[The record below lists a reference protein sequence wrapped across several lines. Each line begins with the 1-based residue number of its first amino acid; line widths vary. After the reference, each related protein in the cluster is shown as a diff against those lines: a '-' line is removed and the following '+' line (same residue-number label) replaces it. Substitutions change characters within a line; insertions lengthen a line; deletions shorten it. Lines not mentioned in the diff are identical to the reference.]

1 MVRHSILKRAVCSAA
16 ILGAFALAGCRS
28 AAEIEQAAAEARR
41 TSCLEAG
48 FVEGTDAYRLCLLL
62 QETQERIVRLERR
75 IDLLDSEVS
84 RIWSWGTLRR
94 WP

>member
-1 MVRHSILKRAVCSAA
+1 MVRRPVVKRAACSAA

-28 AAEIEQAAAEARR
+28 VAEIEQAAAEARR